1 MDNAVLSFPGPMAEG
16 FSLVPMAEDGT
27 LARPITETTFNDI
40 TPKAVES
47 VEVTDS
53 EVKIVF
59 AEELTPDERQAAI
72 RRVVSTSEQEQLERQ
87 AKTAV
92 ADINAYLALAAPT
105 NAQVAAEVKLLSR
118 AVKKLILMV
127 VPDSNDN
134 APGA

>member
-1 MDNAVLSFPGPMAEG
+1 MAEG